1 MRAQQGPLSWEA
13 SGALR
18 HRGARG
24 IGGLQLCP
32 VCRGRTLKG
41 LQGGPWQDKN
51 FPAGS
56 AVWSGDAPSP
66 DRLWA
71 KPTTSLPARRQSSPA
86 SAPRGAKSD
95 SPLPENNKPVFHD
108 PFSGRPPRGTEGLS
122 KAGPAAP
129 ALPRP
134 LQGSPAPETAV
145 PSWGMTSTMTF
156 IHHTEAPLAP
166 GTHPRPLSSPCNSG
180 LTARPSLRAP
190 RRDHAAL
197 SPPRQSRPSPVTSLQ
212 APPRPARPARGLVP
226 LAGLGPLATV
236 HGAQAFR
243 PRRNTHATLRRTRTS
258 GHVWPCLALSVVSPA
273 PQQPVRPLLPST
285 QFNREGWRWS
295 GADFWTELLRPQP
308 GPPLPAV

>member
-1 MRAQQGPLSWEA
+1 MGPGAGLASLLPSPVPLVCPCTDFQGRAGGPLSWEA

-18 HRGARG
+18 HRRARG

-32 VCRGRTLKG
+32 VSRGCTLKG

-71 KPTTSLPARRQSSPA
+71 NPTTSLPARGQSSPA
-86 SAPRGAKSD
+86 SAPRRAKSD
-95 SPLPENNKPVFHD
+95 SPLPENNKPIFHD
-108 PFSGRPPRGTEGLS
+108 PFSGRPPRGTKGLS

-156 IHHTEAPLAP
+156 IHHTEAPL
-166 GTHPRPLSSPCNSG
+166 RLG
-180 LTARPSLRAP
+180 LT
-190 RRDHAAL
+190 
-197 SPPRQSRPSPVTSLQ
+197 
-212 APPRPARPARGLVP
+212 RG
-226 LAGLGPLATV
+226 
-236 HGAQAFR
+236 R
-243 PRRNTHATLRRTRTS
+243 
-258 GHVWPCLALSVVSPA
+258 SPA
-273 PQQPVRPLLPST
+273 PATRV
-285 QFNREGWRWS
+285 
-295 GADFWTELLRPQP
+295 
-308 GPPLPAV
+308 